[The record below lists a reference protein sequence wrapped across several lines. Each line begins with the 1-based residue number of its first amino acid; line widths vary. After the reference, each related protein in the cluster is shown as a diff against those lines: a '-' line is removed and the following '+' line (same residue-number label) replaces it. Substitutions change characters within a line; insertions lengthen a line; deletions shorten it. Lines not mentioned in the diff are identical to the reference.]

1 MAASLADKLRIKEGY
16 ILRTI
21 NVPAGFREDLGPL
34 PNGVKISAT
43 SKNPN
48 QVHWFVKE
56 RKQMESEI
64 NLILPLMN
72 QDRIC
77 WIYFPKGSSRI
88 QTDLSRDKG
97 CEELMKHDFQW
108 ISLISFNNTWSAFG
122 LRSKTPGAG
131 KKEASGT
138 KQGKF

>member
-64 NLILPLMN
+64 NLILPLMT
-72 QDRIC
+72 QDTVC

-88 QTDLSRDKG
+88 QTDLTRDMG
-97 CEELMKHDFQW
+97 WEETDE
-108 ISLISFNNTWSAFG
+108 T
-122 LRSKTPGAG
+122 
-131 KKEASGT
+131 
-138 KQGKF
+138 